1 MRLQLKPRLST
12 LGFVLSI
19 LAVVL
24 CAVLIQYGQVWLTG
38 SSPQPLVWVFG
49 TIAVVI
55 VTLRAVAR
63 RR

>member
-1 MRLQLKPRLST
+1 MRLQLKPQLST
-12 LGFVLSI
+12 LGLGLSI
-19 LAVVL
+19 LAIVL
-24 CAVLIQYGQVWLTG
+24 LAVLIQYGQVWLTG

-55 VTLRAVAR
+55 VTLRTVAR